1 MADEYQVVAHIEW
14 ETIDEV
20 TALLRREG
28 IGFRCA
34 KFSDC
39 RWIRVRRPTWQYI
52 PETPTTPLSVR
63 ECDTERALEL
73 LNEWQ
78 VARAAR
84 LHARTARIRIAFA
97 GAAILVGA
105 STMLLWLL
113 LRDME
118 KAVVYTLCG
127 GLLIL
132 VVAQNWP
139 PLGKRTQ
146 DDL

>member
-1 MADEYQVVAHIEW
+1 MADEYHVVAHIEW

-20 TALLRREG
+20 TGLLRREG

-63 ECDTERALEL
+63 ERDTEQALDL
-73 LNEWQ
+73 LNQWQ
-78 VARAAR
+78 LARAAR
-84 LHARTARIRIAFA
+84 FRAHTNRIRVAFA
-97 GAAILVGA
+97 GAALLAAA
-105 STMLLWLL
+105 STALLWLF
-113 LRDME
+113 LRDIE
-118 KAVVYTLCG
+118 KAIIYTVCG

-139 PLGKRTQ
+139 PWDTGPKG
-146 DDL
+146 DS